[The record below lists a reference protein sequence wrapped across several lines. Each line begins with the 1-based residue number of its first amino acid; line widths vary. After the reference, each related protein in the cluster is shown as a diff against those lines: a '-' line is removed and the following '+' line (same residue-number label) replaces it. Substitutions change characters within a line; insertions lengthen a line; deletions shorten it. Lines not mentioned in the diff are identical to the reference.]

1 MFLKSLFFISLFL
14 LATSAVSSSVGQ
26 LESVEK
32 PNIVLSVKV
41 ISLEGCQA
49 TPPTIEVIKETAR
62 ELHLQ
67 INLEH
72 VIVKTPEEA
81 EKNRHIGSPTVQV
94 NDLDIDP
101 EARAITQFGIT

>member
-14 LATSAVSSSVGQ
+14 FATSAVSSSLGQ

-32 PNIVLSVKV
+32 PNIVLRVKV
-41 ISLEGCQA
+41 VSLENCQA
-49 TPPTIEVIKETAR
+49 TPPTIELIKETTR

-94 NDLDIDP
+94 NGLDIDP